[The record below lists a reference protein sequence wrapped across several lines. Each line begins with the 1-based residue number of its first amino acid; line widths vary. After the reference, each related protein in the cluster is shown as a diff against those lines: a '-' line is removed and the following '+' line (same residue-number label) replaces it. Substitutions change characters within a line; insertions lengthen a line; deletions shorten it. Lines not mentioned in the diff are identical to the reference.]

1 MKSPMSQI
9 FMITLA
15 IVFAMAL
22 SLTIAL
28 ICISYIRAD
37 KPEPFQTDTQESESH
52 TSTLPVYNP
61 LETLPPAITDDSEST
76 TTTLLEP
83 EDDPIDLGNG
93 LSYAS
98 NGDGTCTLIGIGSCT
113 DVCIVIPDRSP
124 AGDRVISIAPRA
136 FYGCTYVTAI
146 QIPSTVISIG
156 DLAFA
161 ACNNLVYISVNEANA
176 YYCDV
181 DGILYSADGRSIL
194 LYPPMRAGN
203 TATISAATTEIMDMA
218 FYNCAYLTHI
228 HYTGTAEQWEHISI
242 GSKNYSLTAAAKT
255 FGNGGKK

>member
-37 KPEPFQTDTQESESH
+37 ETETLPLLDTSGED
-52 TSTLPVYNP
+52 TVTTALPVYSPLDSLPATTTEYESATDAPP
-61 LETLPPAITDDSEST
+61 LE
-76 TTTLLEP
+76 
-83 EDDPIDLGNG
+83 EDPTILGNG

-136 FYGCTYVTAI
+136 FYGCTYATAI

-161 ACNNLVYISVNEANA
+161 ACNNLVYVSVNEANA
-176 YYCDV
+176 YYCDI
-181 DGILYSADGRSIL
+181 DGILYSADGRTIL

-203 TATISAATTEIMDMA
+203 TATISAATIEIMDMA

-228 HYTGTAEQWEHISI
+228 HYTGSAEQWERISI